1 MSITQFVI
9 IVSFC
14 LIVIINKNLTK
25 FNNMLNLI
33 SIKLIYNDKEK
44 SMHKNRSKSWLS
56 LVLCLIALSFSFSLF
71 AEGITVKNAKIE
83 NLVVEDVPGD
93 LGNGLILKWKPLPNE
108 LKILEYRVYRG
119 VTPDS
124 LFYSGS
130 VVLNPVVGFA
140 GEEITYLDSGFK
152 PFVDKSCPG
161 RLVTDKKVKPLNEST
176 NYFGTT
182 NNGYPRDLE
191 VLAQANGKFTFIA
204 QIDKSVYY
212 SRYKEVTLDEELF
225 AGYPLGNVSI
235 LARVKAGVEYY
246 YSIVPINETRTY
258 LTPSVTVSGTPVSDP
273 LLAPAK
279 ELYSVLVTDGTTPV
293 ALNFDWE
300 NSVGSYT
307 SQVAIYLFNDE
318 LDVARTYFEATEENP
333 YQAEEPFT
341 IAIDEQTNVYA
352 KHSEPIV
359 FEDGVYCLK
368 NQESKF
374 VINSEDIEN
383 VIVAIQDNSGQTH
396 FLNDNLLGKSTRIQI
411 ESIENT
417 PKVPTFNVFDVPN
430 DKGDTQIVVWE
441 KPVVE
446 ITKTSFVEKL
456 GRYLVVN
463 YDFFDY
469 KAEKLKSFD
478 ISLTIDGQ
486 NEPFYTHNEFYL
498 NNIIKLSLPD
508 DYDNNVIHAEVVV
521 TTNNPDTEPYT
532 FYQTLK
538 FDKILKALIPSAITK
553 DDIKLNSFN
562 YEVYAKESSPQ
573 YETVAA
579 KVVGKMNNY
588 SDVISYER
596 YIYEPVVA
604 FEPVSDRVL
613 TPDAIQVWYD
623 SKTEKALTL
632 SKFASKSKT
641 MIVEEIEN
649 INAEIELT
657 TDPKEINILENYQT
671 SLVALQTELDKNIS
685 DNSWI
690 KLVRKFRD
698 SSLRQKSYKVFTT
711 TNRGLFASYEL
722 PKNDDGTF
730 QYFTPISN
738 QFDHEKWAGL
748 VASVI
753 FAILVGVY
761 VNLAKKGVDLY
772 IRPIAGIQEIDNA
785 IGRAT
790 EMGRPILFVPGMSSI
805 SVVATLA
812 ALSILGK
819 VAKKAAEYDTRIL
832 VPTRDYILMP
842 IAQEIVKEAHIEAG
856 RPDTFDKNSVFFVT
870 TDQFAYVAG
879 VNGIMI
885 REKTATNF
893 YMGSYFAES
902 LLMTETGNITGAI
915 QIAGTDSVTQIPFFI
930 TTCDYTLIGE
940 ELYAASAY
948 MSKEPMILGTLKAQ
962 DYFKFIILFFI
973 IVGTIL
979 STSKI
984 TFLLDIFPQK

>member
-1 MSITQFVI
+1 MSITHFVI

-14 LIVIINKNLTK
+14 LIVTINKNLTK
-25 FNNMLNLI
+25 FIELLNLI

-56 LVLCLIALSFSFSLF
+56 LLLCLIALSFSFSLF
-71 AEGITVKNAKIE
+71 AEGITVENAKIE

-93 LGNGLILKWKPLPNE
+93 LGSGLILKWKPLPND

-161 RLVTDKKVKPLNEST
+161 RLVTDGKVKPLNETT

-204 QIDKSVYY
+204 QIDKGVYY
-212 SRYKEVTLDEELF
+212 SRYDEVTLDEELF
-225 AGYPLGNVSI
+225 SGYPLGNVSI
-235 LARVKAGVEYY
+235 LARVKEGVTYY
-246 YSIVPINETRTY
+246 YSIVPINETRKY
-258 LTPSVTVSGTPVSDP
+258 LTPSVIVSGTPISDP
-273 LLAPAK
+273 LLTPAK
-279 ELYSVLVTDGTTPV
+279 ELYSVLVTDGLTPV
-293 ALNFDWE
+293 SLNFDWE
-300 NSVGSYT
+300 NSVGSYA
-307 SQVAIYLFNDE
+307 SQAAIYLFTDE
-318 LDVARTYFEATEENP
+318 LDLARSYFDATEENP
-333 YQAEEPFT
+333 YQGSEPFIIT
-341 IAIDEQTNVYA
+341 LDGQINEYA
-352 KHSEPIV
+352 KYSAPIV
-359 FEDGVYCLK
+359 LEDGLYCLK
-368 NQESKF
+368 NEEAKF
-374 VINSEDIEN
+374 VIDPENIEN
-383 VIVAIQDNSGQTH
+383 IVVAIQANSGQTF
-396 FLNDNLLGKSTRIQI
+396 FLNDNSIGKAKTIQTA
-411 ESIENT
+411 SIKET

-456 GRYLVVN
+456 GKFLVVN

-478 ISLTIDGQ
+478 IKLTIDGQ
-486 NEPFYTHNEFYL
+486 DEPFFTHNEFYL
-498 NNIIKLSLPD
+498 NNIIKLSLPE
-508 DYDNNVIHAEVVV
+508 DYDNNVIHAEILV
-521 TTNNPDTEPYT
+521 TTNNPETEPYT

-553 DDIKLNSFN
+553 EDINLNSFN
-562 YEVYAKESSPQ
+562 YEVYAKEASPNFV
-573 YETVAA
+573 TVAA

-596 YIYEPVVA
+596 YIYESVVA
-604 FEPVSDRVL
+604 FDAESGKVL
-613 TPDAIQVWYD
+613 TPDGIQVWYD
-623 SKTEKALTL
+623 ARAEKALYL
-632 SKFASKSKT
+632 SKFASKSK
-641 MIVEEIEN
+641 ELLAAEIEN
-649 INAEIELT
+649 VKAEIAAT
-657 TDPKEINILENYQT
+657 TAQNEMKILEEYQAN
-671 SLVALQTELDKNIS
+671 LVSLQTELDKNIS
-685 DNSWI
+685 DNNWI
-690 KLVRKFRD
+690 KLVRKYRD

-711 TNRGLFASYEL
+711 NNKGLFSSYEL

-979 STSKI
+979 STAKI